1 MFCIYV
7 LFSVQTARQIINH
20 LPSISLV
27 KLTKAGGIQHI
38 WQENTCMAILRSL
51 KIRIAVE
58 PQLTKT
64 FII

>member
-38 WQENTCMAILRSL
+38 WQENTCMAIIRSL

-58 PQLTKT
+58 PQLRKHL
-64 FII
+64 